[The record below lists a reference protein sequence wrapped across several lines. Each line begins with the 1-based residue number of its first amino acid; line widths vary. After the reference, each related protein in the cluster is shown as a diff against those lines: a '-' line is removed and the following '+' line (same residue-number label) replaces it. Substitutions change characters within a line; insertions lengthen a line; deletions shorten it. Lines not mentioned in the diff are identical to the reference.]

1 MGDTPL
7 IPVRRGPWRL
17 ATIILLAG
25 LAIMVALT
33 FQSYGTTWDEEYH
46 SVYGNAVLGW
56 YRTFFQDRTALQ
68 YGDLYLY
75 GGLFDALAQLATR
88 VLPFG
93 EYESRHL
100 VGAALGL
107 VGIAATWRLAALL
120 AGERGGFI
128 AAVILAL
135 TPPYWGHAFANPKDA
150 PFAALSTL
158 AIVAALSSARAV
170 PRIPWRSAV
179 EAGAAAG
186 CAMGVRVVGILLLGW
201 LALAWMGHLLA
212 RRPPEGWGRALAQL
226 SLRYAAAVAVAWAI
240 MLVGWP
246 WAQLSPWLRPFQAL
260 RQLGH
265 FQMVYDVLFDG
276 RTWPSSA
283 LPPTYVPT
291 WFALTLPETYFVG
304 AMAGMAVVGLALAG
318 RRGALA
324 KAIDVGVIAGAAL
337 LLPIVAVI
345 AGTNVYDGQRHFLFV
360 MPLLAALAGA
370 GLSSFLGTRAPWP
383 LRVGI
388 GAAAVV
394 AAGVTALDAVRLHPY
409 EYVYFNRGIAGGLR
423 GAAGRYETDYW
434 GATYR
439 EGAEW
444 LLASYRSPPGRP
456 IRVAILHVVGREG
469 VPLLYVF
476 DVRRPY

>member
-1 MGDTPL
+1 MRSALRAFCMPVAYHIGARDRQWGRARDALGPPATDQGVYTPPVSVMGTRLPPLPAAKLPKRTQPGSEGWIGGSRPGKRRGTMRACMGDTPL

-324 KAIDVGVIAGAAL
+324 K
-337 LLPIVAVI
+337 
-345 AGTNVYDGQRHFLFV
+345 
-360 MPLLAALAGA
+360 
-370 GLSSFLGTRAPWP
+370 
-383 LRVGI
+383 
-388 GAAAVV
+388 
-394 AAGVTALDAVRLHPY
+394 
-409 EYVYFNRGIAGGLR
+409 
-423 GAAGRYETDYW
+423 
-434 GATYR
+434 
-439 EGAEW
+439 
-444 LLASYRSPPGRP
+444 
-456 IRVAILHVVGREG
+456 
-469 VPLLYVF
+469 
-476 DVRRPY
+476 